1 MILHPLRGELPK
13 TGGNARPQVGML
25 IAQGLLALCLAVA
38 PAGWARAAGAVD
50 FDHQVRP
57 ILFSRCVGCHG
68 ADTAEAGL
76 RLDSRA
82 AATGQLDSVA
92 AIVPQRPEESELLR
106 RVASSDPDER
116 MPPEGEPLTD
126 AEIERLRRW
135 INDGAPWPEH
145 WAYRPLVKPLP
156 PVITSAEMAGWAASP
171 IDAFVA
177 EKLLDNDL
185 RPSPAADRRTL
196 LRRVHFD
203 LLGLPPPPEML
214 DAFIADR
221 SPDAYE
227 RIVDSLLASP
237 QYGERWARHWM
248 DLVHFAESHGHD
260 QDRPREHAWPY
271 RDYLIRAFNID
282 QPYQRFVQEQVAGDA
297 LFPDDPWA
305 IVATGFLAAGPWD
318 ESSLRDIQ
326 ADSLDR
332 QIGHY
337 LDRDDIVT
345 TTLSTFISTTVHC
358 ARCHDHKFDPIT
370 QQEYYN
376 LQAVFA
382 GTDKANRTYDP
393 DPHVARQRRE
403 ILAALEQLEQQR
415 GRSDSELLLPRMQA
429 EVAQWEQQWQQ
440 TAAQWQV
447 LEPAAF
453 SSEHGSVLN
462 LQPDHSLLAQ
472 GFRPDKDTY
481 TVEASCDL
489 SELTAIRLE
498 VMADPSLPHN
508 GPGRQDNGNL
518 HLNEFRVTATPTTAA
533 PAAQSPG
540 TVPLEWGGVSADF
553 DQEGWTAAHA
563 IDGNPATAWGIFPQI
578 GQTHTATFALKE
590 KLAGPVRLRATLQQ
604 SHGQGHLIGRL
615 RLSVTGSPAPLEA
628 AALPPAVA
636 SILQTQPEL
645 RSPSERIELVAFV
658 LGQRLQRDL
667 AALPPQQRVYC
678 GTNQFEPDGSF
689 QSAAQPRTV
698 QVLQRGEIGRPL
710 GEATPGAL
718 ALVSQLSPAFEL
730 PQPQDE
736 AARRAA
742 LARWLSDRQNVLT
755 WRSIA
760 NRLWQF
766 HFGQGIVDT
775 PNDFGH
781 MGSAPTHPEL
791 LDWLAVE
798 LRDNGGS
805 LKSLQRLIVTS
816 AAYRQQSDYA
826 SPRAEQDTDNRFLW
840 RMNRRRLDAESVR
853 DAALQIS
860 GMLDRKMGGPSVR
873 QFLQTP
879 GVHVTPVVDYANFDV
894 DSPAM
899 SRCSVYRFLFRT
911 VPDPFLQSLDCPDG
925 SQLTPQRTESLTAL
939 HALSLLND
947 KLLVRLSQRIAARAE
962 REAQAG
968 ESAVAVAFRLIL
980 LRLPSA
986 DEAAAVARYA
996 EEHGLANAC
1005 RYLLN
1010 TNEFMFVD

>member
-1 MILHPLRGELPK
+1 MIQHSLSYKFAPIRPS
-13 TGGNARPQVGML
+13 ARQQVGFQISL
-25 IAQGLLALCLAVA
+25 GLLMLCLAAA
-38 PAGWARAAGAVD
+38 PAGWAHADGAVD
-50 FDHQVRP
+50 FDQQIRP

-92 AIVPQRPEESELLR
+92 AIVPERPEESELLR
-106 RVASSDPDER
+106 RVASNDPEER
-116 MPPEGEPLTD
+116 MPPEGEPLTA
-126 AEIERLRRW
+126 AEIELLQRW
-135 INDGAPWPEH
+135 IDEGAPWPEH

-156 PVITSAEMAGWAASP
+156 PEIPAAEMAGWAASP
-171 IDAFVA
+171 IDAFLA

-214 DAFIADR
+214 DAFVADR

-227 RIVDSLLASP
+227 RIVDSLLASS

-271 RDYLIRAFNID
+271 RDYLIRAFNTD
-282 QPYQRFVQEQVAGDA
+282 QPYQRFVQEQVAGDV

-345 TTLSTFISTTVHC
+345 NTLSTFISTTVHC
-358 ARCHDHKFDPIT
+358 ARCHDHKFDPIS

-382 GTDKANRTYDP
+382 GTDKANRSYDP
-393 DPHVARQRRE
+393 DPQVAQQRRE
-403 ILAALEQLEQQR
+403 ILAGLEQLEQQR
-415 GRSDSELLLPRMQA
+415 SHPDSELLLPRVQA

-440 TAAQWQV
+440 TVAQWQV
-447 LEPAAF
+447 LEPAEF
-453 SSEHGSVLN
+453 SSEHGSVLS

-472 GFRPDKDTY
+472 GYRPDQDTY
-481 TVEASCDL
+481 TIEADCDL
-489 SELTAIRLE
+489 SELTGIRLE

-518 HLNEFRVTATPTTAA
+518 HLNELTVIATPTTAA
-533 PAAQSPG
+533 AADQSLG

-578 GQTHTATFALKE
+578 GQTHTATFALQA
-590 KLAGPVRLRATLQQ
+590 KLAGPVRLRVTLQQ

-615 RLSVTGSPAPLEA
+615 RLSVTGSPAPLKT

-636 SILQTQPEL
+636 SILQTQPAL
-645 RSPSERIELVAFV
+645 RSPSERIELAAFV

-667 AALPPQQRVYC
+667 TALPPQQLVYC

-689 QSAAQPRTV
+689 QRAAQPRLV
-698 QVLQRGEIGRPL
+698 QILQRGEIDRPL
-710 GEATPGAL
+710 SEATPGAL
-718 ALVSQLSPAFEL
+718 ALVSQLSPTFEL

-816 AAYRQQSDYA
+816 AVYRQQSDYA
-826 SPRAEQDTDNRFLW
+826 SPRAERDADNRFLW

-860 GMLDRKMGGPSVR
+860 GTLDRTMGGPSVR

-899 SRCSVYRFLFRT
+899 SRRSVYRFLFRT

-947 KLLVRLSQRIAARAE
+947 KLLVHLSQRIAARAE

-968 ESAVAVAFRLIL
+968 ESAVTAAFRLIL
-980 LRLPSA
+980 LRMPSA
-986 DEAAAVARYA
+986 DEAAAVAQYA

>member
-1 MILHPLRGELPK
+1 M
-13 TGGNARPQVGML
+13 AV
-25 IAQGLLALCLAVA
+25 GLLTLCLVAA
-38 PAGWARAAGAVD
+38 PAGSSHAEGAVD
-50 FDHQVRP
+50 FDHQIRP

-68 ADTAEAGL
+68 ADIAESGL
-76 RLDSRA
+76 RLDSRE
-82 AATGQLDSVA
+82 AATGQLDSVE

-106 RVASSDPDER
+106 RVTSSDPDER
-116 MPPEGEPLTD
+116 MPPEGEPLTA
-126 AEIERLRRW
+126 AEIELLRRW
-135 INDGAPWPEH
+135 ISDGAPWPEH
-145 WAYRPLVKPLP
+145 WAYRPLAKRPP
-156 PVITSAEMAGWAASP
+156 PVIAPVEMADWAESP
-171 IDAFVA
+171 IDAFIA
-177 EKLLDNDL
+177 EKLLGNGL
-185 RPSPAADRRTL
+185 LPSPAADRRTL

-203 LLGLPPPPEML
+203 LLGLPPPPELL
-214 DAFIADR
+214 DAFVADP

-248 DLVHFAESHGHD
+248 DIVHFAETHGHD

-271 RDYLIRAFNID
+271 RDYLIQSFNSD

-297 LFPDDPWA
+297 LIPDDSWA

-326 ADSLDR
+326 ADSRDR
-332 QIGHY
+332 QIGQY

-358 ARCHDHKFDPIT
+358 ARCHDHKFDPVS

-382 GTDKANRTYDP
+382 GTDKANRPYDP
-393 DPHVARQRRE
+393 DPQVAQRRRE
-403 ILAALEQLEQQR
+403 ITTALEQLEQQR
-415 GRSDSELLLPRMQA
+415 GRSDPDLLRPIVQD
-429 EVAQWEQQWQQ
+429 EVAQWEQQLEE

-447 LEPAAF
+447 LEPAEF
-453 SSEHGSVLN
+453 SSEHGSLLSV
-462 LQPDHSLLAQ
+462 QPDHSLLVH
-472 GFRPDKDTY
+472 GPRPEKDTY
-481 TVEASCDL
+481 TIQVDCDMPQ
-489 SELTAIRLE
+489 LTGLRLE

-518 HLNEFRVTATPTTAA
+518 HLSEFTVTATSAA
-533 PAAQSPG
+533 DVTPAKSPAA
-540 TVPLEWGGVSADF
+540 VPLEWAGASADF
-553 DQEGWTAAHA
+553 DQAGWTAAHA
-563 IDGNPATAWGIFPQI
+563 IDGNPATAWGIFPQV
-578 GQTHTATFALKE
+578 GQSHTATFALKE
-590 KLAGPVRLRATLQQ
+590 KLAGPVRLQVNLQQ
-604 SHGQGHLIGRL
+604 LHGQGHLIGRL

-628 AALPPAVA
+628 AAMPQAVA
-636 SILQTQPEL
+636 AILQTQSTL
-645 RSPSERIELVAFV
+645 RSPSERIELAAFV
-658 LGQRLQRDL
+658 LGQRLQREL
-667 AALPPQQRVYC
+667 AALPAEQMVYC
-678 GTNQFEPDGSF
+678 GTNEFEADGSF
-689 QSAAQPRTV
+689 QRAAQPRPV
-698 QVLQRGEIGRPL
+698 QVLLRGEIDRPL
-710 GEATPGAL
+710 AEATPGAI
-718 ALVSQLSPAFEL
+718 ALVTQLSPEFEL

-760 NRLWQF
+760 NRLWQS
-766 HFGQGIVDT
+766 HFGRGIVDT

-791 LDWLAVE
+791 LDWLAIE

-805 LKSLQRLIVTS
+805 LKSLHRLIVTS
-816 AAYRQQSDYA
+816 AVYRQASGYA
-826 SPRAEQDTDNRFLW
+826 SPLAEQDADNRFLW

-853 DAALQIS
+853 DAALQLS
-860 GMLDRKMGGPSVR
+860 GTLDRKMGGPSVR

-879 GVHVTPVVDYANFDV
+879 GVHVTPVVDYANFDA
-894 DSPAM
+894 DAPAM
-899 SRCSVYRFLFRT
+899 SRRSVYRFLFRT
-911 VPDPFLQSLDCPDG
+911 VPDPFMQSLDCPDG
-925 SQLTPQRTESLTAL
+925 SQLTPQRGESLTAL

-947 KLLVRLSQRIAARAE
+947 KLIVRLSEPIAARAAAE
-962 REAQAG
+962 SHAG
-968 ESAVAVAFRLIL
+968 ESAVAAAFRLIL
-980 LRLPSA
+980 LRQPSE

-996 EEHGLANAC
+996 DEHGLANAC